1 MSAAADAASKADFPE
16 PFNVAEISVNDLRRS
31 SIRRRG
37 ILKRRTRT
45 DGAGEPAERQVSRRR
60 NEEDEKLSPV
70 ALGIWRLRYS
80 DIREVTLVVSGV
92 AD

>member
-1 MSAAADAASKADFPE
+1 MSAAASAAAKADFPE

-37 ILKRRTRT
+37 ILKRRT
-45 DGAGEPAERQVSRRR
+45 DGRRAREPAERQVSRRRR

-80 DIREVTLVVSGV
+80 DIR
-92 AD
+92 

>member
-1 MSAAADAASKADFPE
+1 MSAAASAAAKADFPE

-37 ILKRRTRT
+37 ILKRRTDA
-45 DGAGEPAERQVSRRR
+45 DGRRAREPAERQVSRRRR

-80 DIREVTLVVSGV
+80 DIR
-92 AD
+92 